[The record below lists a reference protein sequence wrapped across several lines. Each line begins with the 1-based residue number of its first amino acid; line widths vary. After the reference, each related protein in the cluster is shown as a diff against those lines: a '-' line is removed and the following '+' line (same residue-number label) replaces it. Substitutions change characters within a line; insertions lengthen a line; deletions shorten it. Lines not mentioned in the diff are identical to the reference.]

1 MKWSPLK
8 SPKTLLFHKIVK
20 IKMNNQSNQKSA
32 SHKLNRG
39 YAESIQLDL
48 TKFTKENRKYVFVEF
63 RHLMVA
69 IRRDFIST
77 KAYY

>member
-8 SPKTLLFHKIVK
+8 SLKTLLFHKIVK

-32 SHKLNRG
+32 SHKFNRG
-39 YAESIQLDL
+39 YDESIQLGL
-48 TKFTKENRKYVFVEF
+48 TKFTKENQKYIFVEF

-69 IRRDFIST
+69 IRPDFIST
-77 KAYY
+77 KS